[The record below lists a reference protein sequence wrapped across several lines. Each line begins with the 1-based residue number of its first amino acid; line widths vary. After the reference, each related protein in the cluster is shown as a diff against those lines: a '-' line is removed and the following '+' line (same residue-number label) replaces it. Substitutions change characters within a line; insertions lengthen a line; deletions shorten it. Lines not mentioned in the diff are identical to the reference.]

1 MRASGV
7 YVTSLSLRIQHTFS
21 LYGCS
26 LSQSLEHHKQG
37 LTASKLSETTFL
49 HVIHWRVMRHK
60 RRQYNYDNEGL
71 SQKIE
76 FDETEREVPGSERR
90 IRGGGRRI
98 A

>member
-7 YVTSLSLRIQHTFS
+7 YVASLSLRIQHTFS

-37 LTASKLSETTFL
+37 LTASKLSEKTFL
-49 HVIHWRVMRHK
+49 YVRHRRVMRQK
-60 RRQYNYDNEGL
+60 RSQYNYDNEGL

-76 FDETEREVPGSERR
+76 FDETE
-90 IRGGGRRI
+90 
-98 A
+98 